1 MKKAMEKLDGE
12 LDRSKKELLKVE
24 DELKEL
30 GEKYPMIKKDLG
42 HIIDEVDQVEHELEN
57 EEGEVHG
64 ALDHLKGKNHI

>member
-42 HIIDEVDQVEHELEN
+42 HIIDEVD
-57 EEGEVHG
+57 
-64 ALDHLKGKNHI
+64 